1 VDLTTIKNDFSD
13 QEKKELEVYV
23 QNGCIGLDK
32 IIYDQTKIESMF
44 GLYMSGKTYNEISRI
59 TRVKRDIVLYMAAK
73 LRWYDKRTDYLEG
86 VQKEVTKKLIST
98 KIESVNFITD
108 LITAQHKYYGNQ
120 IEKFL
125 ETGDRSIIDSLDL
138 KQLSQ
143 YFKSLEVLEKLVN
156 PSNVKTS
163 GPTINVN
170 STDTEVKV
178 KGSTVEINPNT
189 KTAGILKALAELKKE
204 KEDQEEDS

>member
-1 VDLTTIKNDFSD
+1 MDLTTIKNDFSD

>member
-1 VDLTTIKNDFSD
+1 MDLTSIKNDFSD
-13 QEKKELEVYV
+13 QEKKELETYT

-32 IIYDQTKIESMF
+32 IIYDQAKIESMF
-44 GLYMSGKTYNEISRI
+44 SLYMSGKTYNEISRI

-108 LITAQHKYYGNQ
+108 LITAQHKYYGAE

-125 ETGDRSIIDSLDL
+125 ETGDRTIIDSLDL

-170 STDTEVKV
+170 SNDTEVKV
-178 KGSTVEINPNT
+178 KGTTVEINPNT
-189 KTAGILKALAELKKE
+189 KTAGILKALADLKKE
-204 KEDQEEDS
+204 KEEEQEES